1 MMRATWIHWL
11 KFNAV
16 GGMGIGVQLIVLTG
30 LKSGLHRRSRDAAGT
45 TKTIISCLPPL
56 HRSLRP
62 RRVRAPSRSVF
73 DRVAKRS

>member
-16 GGMGIGVQLIVLTG
+16 GGMGIGLQLIVLTG

-56 HRSLRP
+56 HRSLCPP
-62 RRVRAPSRSVF
+62 RARVSSKLISGP
-73 DRVAKRS
+73 VAKRN